1 MPLSGKKL
9 LILTAGMWQV
19 PVITRAR
26 ELGLTVIAT
35 DQNSA
40 APGLALADVPELVS
54 CLDIEAVLAVAR
66 KHRVDGVV
74 AEQTDIAVV
83 TAAHVTQELDL
94 PGIDVDTALRA
105 TNKWLMREACRRAGV
120 PIPQYRKVNSAD
132 EARQAAEEIGLPV
145 VVKPVDGQS
154 SKGVA
159 KVWKISDIPHWY
171 EGARLASRC
180 GDVLVEEM
188 LTGTESSAEGFHFG
202 ERLLVL
208 GISEKWKCPP
218 PHSFDVRLIYPAS
231 FPEATMNEIRDVN
244 RRVIEALGI
253 RFGVTH
259 AEYIVTAEG
268 VFLLEAAAR
277 GCGAGVASQLIPA
290 MTGFDPISARIRQ
303 ALGEQID
310 RPARLD
316 GKFGLLEFLMLPPG
330 RIASIESVEKARRIP
345 GVVALE
351 YFVKPGDSI
360 GAIENGAQ
368 RPGMLLAVAESRDGL
383 MDLLKKVHST
393 VHVRMNPEER

>member
-1 MPLSGKKL
+1 MALAGKKL
-9 LILTAGMWQV
+9 LVLTAGMWQV
-19 PVITRAR
+19 PVIARAK

-35 DQNSA
+35 DQNPD

-54 CLDIEAVLAVAR
+54 CLDIEAVLAIAN

-74 AEQTDIAVV
+74 AEQTDVAVV
-83 TAAHVTQELDL
+83 TAAHVAQELGL

-105 TNKWLMREACRRAGV
+105 TNKWFMREACRRAGV
-120 PIPQYRKVNSAD
+120 PIPQYRKVNSAG

-159 KVWKISDIPHWY
+159 KVRSLSDIPHWY
-171 EGARLASRC
+171 ESARLASRC

-202 ERLLVL
+202 NRLMVL

-231 FPEATMNEIRDVN
+231 FSEATMNEIRDVN

-259 AEYIVTAEG
+259 AEYIVTAKG

-290 MTGFDPISARIRQ
+290 MTGFDPIGARIRQ
-303 ALGEQID
+303 ALGERID
-310 RPARLD
+310 PPGKLAA
-316 GKFGLLEFLMLPPG
+316 KFGLLEFLMLPPG
-330 RIASIESVEKARRIP
+330 RIVSIEGVETARQLP
-345 GVVALE
+345 GVIALE
-351 YFVKPGDSI
+351 YFVKSGDCI
-360 GAIENGAQ
+360 GVIENGAQ
-368 RPGMLLAVAESRDGL
+368 RPGMLLAVADSRAGL
-383 MDLLKKVHST
+383 TDLLDRVQSA
-393 VHVRMNPEER
+393 VNVRMQS